1 MTRVRV
7 HNLAVSLDG
16 YAAGPDQTVDDRWER
31 VGGSCTSG
39 SSTRPR
45 PQAMIGQDGRRRA
58 ASDDEFLPRGDAE
71 SARRSWVATCSAP
84 SAASGATEDWRGW
97 WGDEPPYHHPVF
109 VLTHYAR
116 QPLEMDGGTTFHFVT
131 DGLESALAQATQA
144 ADGLDVRIGGG
155 GRPSPPPCVRA
166 WSTRS
171 TGSRPEPAGRGER
184 LYGDVAP
191 WPTGWTCVETAAG
204 EGALHVR
211 FVRDAAAA
219 RT

>member
-1 MTRVRV
+1 M
-7 HNLAVSLDG
+7 
-16 YAAGPDQTVDDRWER
+16 
-31 VGGSCTSG
+31 
-39 SSTRPR
+39 
-45 PQAMIGQDGRRRA
+45 
-58 ASDDEFLPRGDAE
+58 
-71 SARRSWVATCSAP
+71 
-84 SAASGATEDWRGW
+84 
-97 WGDEPPYHHPVF
+97 F

-116 QPLEMDGGTTFHFVT
+116 PPLEMTGTTFHFVT

-155 GRPSPPPCVRA
+155 VSTVSAALRA
-166 WSTRS
+166 GLVDEIHLAVVASLL
-171 TGSRPEPAGRGER
+171 GAGER